1 MLYRDCNPIVT
12 IWPFNLLAELL
23 YPYVQGEKKM
33 KQSEIEMCIAMYG
46 KDLYSFCCYLT
57 YSKQEADDLYQDT
70 FVKVIELG
78 KIDMSD
84 NPKSYLLSIA
94 VRLWKN
100 RKRKLDR
107 RRQVQVSD
115 STEELEKEGK
125 VQTEQSPEQEMIQKE
140 QKECVQRVVR
150 QLPDKLCIV
159 VLLYYMEDRKIPEIA
174 EIIHVPQGTVKSRLH
189 KARKIL
195 REKLEDVV

>member
-1 MLYRDCNPIVT
+1 MN
-12 IWPFNLLAELL
+12 
-23 YPYVQGEKKM
+23 
-33 KQSEIEMCIAMYG
+33 QSEIEMCIARYG

-57 YSKQEADDLYQDT
+57 YSKIEADDLYQDT

-78 KIDMSD
+78 KIDVSN

-100 RKRKLDR
+100 RKRKLER
-107 RRQVQVSD
+107 RKRALVSD
-115 STEELEKEGK
+115 TMEELDQEGRL
-125 VQTEQSPEQEMIQKE
+125 QTNKSSPEQEMIQKE
-140 QKECVQRVVR
+140 QTEKVQHAVR
-150 QLPDKLCIV
+150 QLPDKLRIV
-159 VLLYYMEDRKIPEIA
+159 ALLFYMEDRKVEEISN
-174 EIIHVPQGTVKSRLH
+174 ILHIPQGTVKSRLH

>member
-1 MLYRDCNPIVT
+1 
-12 IWPFNLLAELL
+12 
-23 YPYVQGEKKM
+23 M
-33 KQSEIEMCIAMYG
+33 KQSEIEMCIAEYG

-57 YSKQEADDLYQDT
+57 YSKMEADDLYQDT

-78 KIDMSD
+78 KIDVSN

-100 RKRKLDR
+100 RKRKLER
-107 RRQVQVSD
+107 RRRALVSD
-115 STEELEKEGK
+115 TMEELEQEGRL
-125 VQTEQSPEQEMIQKE
+125 QTKKTSPEQEMIQKE
-140 QKECVQRVVR
+140 QKENVQHAVSG
-150 QLPDKLCIV
+150 LPDKLRIV
-159 VLLYYMEDRKIPEIA
+159 ALLYYMEDRKVTEIS
-174 EIIHVPQGTVKSRLH
+174 EILRVPQGTVKSRLH

>member
-1 MLYRDCNPIVT
+1 MNQT
-12 IWPFNLLAELL
+12 
-23 YPYVQGEKKM
+23 
-33 KQSEIEMCIAMYG
+33 EIEMCIAKYG

-57 YSKQEADDLYQDT
+57 YSKMEADDLYQDT

-78 KIDMSD
+78 KIDVSN

-100 RKRKLDR
+100 RKRKLER
-107 RRQVQVSD
+107 RRRALVSD
-115 STEELEKEGK
+115 TMEELEQEGRL
-125 VQTEQSPEQEMIQKE
+125 QTKKTSPEQEMIQKE
-140 QKECVQRVVR
+140 RKENVQYAVR
-150 QLPDKLCIV
+150 QLPDKLQIV
-159 VLLYYMEDRKIPEIA
+159 ALLYYMEDRKVTEIA
-174 EIIHVPQGTVKSRLH
+174 DILHVPQGTVKSRLH

>member
-1 MLYRDCNPIVT
+1 
-12 IWPFNLLAELL
+12 
-23 YPYVQGEKKM
+23 M

>member
-1 MLYRDCNPIVT
+1 
-12 IWPFNLLAELL
+12 
-23 YPYVQGEKKM
+23 M
-33 KQSEIEMCIAMYG
+33 KQSELEMCIAEYG

-57 YSKQEADDLYQDT
+57 YSKMEADDLYQDT

-78 KIDMSD
+78 KIDVSN

-100 RKRKLDR
+100 RKRKLER
-107 RRQVQVSD
+107 RRRALVSD
-115 STEELEKEGK
+115 TMEELEQEGRL
-125 VQTEQSPEQEMIQKE
+125 QTKKTSPEQDMIQKE
-140 QKECVQRVVR
+140 QKEKIQHPVSG
-150 QLPDKLCIV
+150 LPDKLRIV
-159 VLLYYMEDRKIPEIA
+159 ALLYYMEDRKVTEIS
-174 EIIHVPQGTVKSRLH
+174 EILHVPQGTVKSRLH

>member
-1 MLYRDCNPIVT
+1 MN
-12 IWPFNLLAELL
+12 
-23 YPYVQGEKKM
+23 
-33 KQSEIEMCIAMYG
+33 QSEIEMCIARYG

-57 YSKQEADDLYQDT
+57 YSKIEADDLYQDT

-78 KIDMSD
+78 KIDVSN

-100 RKRKLDR
+100 RKRKLER
-107 RRQVQVSD
+107 RKRALVSD
-115 STEELEKEGK
+115 TMEELDREGRL
-125 VQTEQSPEQEMIQKE
+125 QTSKSSPEQEMIQKE
-140 QKECVQRVVR
+140 QTEKVQHAVR
-150 QLPDKLCIV
+150 QLPDKLRIV
-159 VLLYYMEDRKIPEIA
+159 ALLFYMEDRKVEEISN
-174 EIIHVPQGTVKSRLH
+174 ILHIPQGTVKSRLH

>member
-1 MLYRDCNPIVT
+1 
-12 IWPFNLLAELL
+12 
-23 YPYVQGEKKM
+23 M
-33 KQSEIEMCIAMYG
+33 KQSELEMCIAEYG

-57 YSKQEADDLYQDT
+57 YSKTEADDLYQDT

-78 KIDMSD
+78 KIDVSN

-100 RKRKLDR
+100 RKRKLER
-107 RRQVQVSD
+107 RRGTLAKD
-115 STEELEKEGK
+115 TMEELDQAGRLQANKS
-125 VQTEQSPEQEMIQKE
+125 SPEQEMIQREKTE
-140 QKECVQRVVR
+140 NIRYVVS
-150 QLPDKLCIV
+150 QLPDKLRIV
-159 VLLYYMEDRKIPEIA
+159 ALLYYMEERKVSEISN
-174 EIIHVPQGTVKSRLH
+174 ILHVPQGTVKSRLY

>member
-1 MLYRDCNPIVT
+1 
-12 IWPFNLLAELL
+12 
-23 YPYVQGEKKM
+23 M
-33 KQSEIEMCIAMYG
+33 KQSELEKCIAEYG

-57 YSKQEADDLYQDT
+57 YSKVEADDLYQDT
-70 FVKVIELG
+70 FLKVIELG
-78 KIDMSD
+78 KIDVAD

-100 RKRKLDR
+100 RKRKLER
-107 RRQVQVSD
+107 RRRVLVSD
-115 STEELEKEGK
+115 TMEELEQEGRVTAK
-125 VQTEQSPEQEMIQKE
+125 QSPEQEMIQKE
-140 QKECVQRVVR
+140 QKENIRQVVR

-159 VLLYYMEDRKIPEIA
+159 ALLYYMEDRKVSEIA
-174 EIIHVPQGTVKSRLH
+174 EILHVPQGTVKSRLH

>member
-1 MLYRDCNPIVT
+1 
-12 IWPFNLLAELL
+12 
-23 YPYVQGEKKM
+23 M
-33 KQSEIEMCIAMYG
+33 KQSELEMCIAEYG

-57 YSKQEADDLYQDT
+57 YSKMEADDLYQDT

-78 KIDMSD
+78 KIDVSN

-100 RKRKLDR
+100 RKRKLER
-107 RRQVQVSD
+107 RRRALVSD
-115 STEELEKEGK
+115 TMEELEQEGRL
-125 VQTEQSPEQEMIQKE
+125 QTKKSSPEQEMIQRE
-140 QKECVQRVVR
+140 QKENVQHAVSG
-150 QLPDKLCIV
+150 LPDKLRIV
-159 VLLYYMEDRKIPEIA
+159 ALLYYMEDRKVTEIS
-174 EIIHVPQGTVKSRLH
+174 EILRVPQGTVKSRLH

>member
-1 MLYRDCNPIVT
+1 MNQT
-12 IWPFNLLAELL
+12 
-23 YPYVQGEKKM
+23 
-33 KQSEIEMCIAMYG
+33 EIEMCIAKYG

-57 YSKQEADDLYQDT
+57 YSKMEADDLYQDT

-78 KIDMSD
+78 KIDVSN

-100 RKRKLDR
+100 RKRKLER
-107 RRQVQVSD
+107 RRRALVSD
-115 STEELEKEGK
+115 TMEELEQEGRL
-125 VQTEQSPEQEMIQKE
+125 QTKKTSPEQEMIQKE
-140 QKECVQRVVR
+140 QKENVQHAVG
-150 QLPDKLCIV
+150 QLPDKLQIV
-159 VLLYYMEDRKIPEIA
+159 ALLYYMEDRKVAEIA
-174 EIIHVPQGTVKSRLH
+174 DILHVPQGTVKSRLH

>member
-1 MLYRDCNPIVT
+1 
-12 IWPFNLLAELL
+12 
-23 YPYVQGEKKM
+23 M
-33 KQSEIEMCIAMYG
+33 KQSELEMCIAEYG

-57 YSKQEADDLYQDT
+57 YSKMEADDLYQDT

-78 KIDMSD
+78 KIDVSN

-100 RKRKLDR
+100 RKRKLER
-107 RRQVQVSD
+107 RRRALVSD
-115 STEELEKEGK
+115 TMEELEQEGK
-125 VQTEQSPEQEMIQKE
+125 LQTKKSSPEQEMIQKE
-140 QKECVQRVVR
+140 QKENVQHAVSG
-150 QLPDKLCIV
+150 LPDKLRIV
-159 VLLYYMEDRKIPEIA
+159 ALLYYMEDRKVTEIS
-174 EIIHVPQGTVKSRLH
+174 EILRVPQGTVKSRLH